1 MSMKLGN
8 ARYGAQYTK
17 KKYFKL
23 KDGESVFRILPP
35 MGDLADKGI
44 WSVYHSVHYGY
55 KNSEGKLRTF
65 LSPLVVNRTNKMI
78 EAPDAALE
86 LIEKIKAQV
95 EDAKKRGDKATADKL
110 MEYAGGAKSRFNL
123 DKNHY
128 VNAMDLQGNIGV
140 LKLRHKAKLALD
152 ATIKTL
158 RSKNV
163 DPLSPEDGRFFVFRR
178 TGNALDTTFQVE
190 VYGEK
195 INVPG
200 IGEVTKEVVHKLTP
214 DIIDRLEA
222 EAANLDKIFK
232 KLTSEEVARI
242 VAGVDMKTGISKAV
256 DEIFGS
262 TPDQGPEGED
272 EEDDNPYATPTASQA
287 APAAAAPQA
296 SAPAAVTSTPAP
308 QAAVSTPVQAAPAAA
323 PVQTQAPA
331 AAAAPVTTAQAV
343 ASTSDLAFLAEL
355 GVKL

>member
-1 MSMKLGN
+1 MSMKLGS

-65 LSPLVVNRTNKMI
+65 LSPLVINRTNKMI

-110 MEYAGGAKSRFNL
+110 MEFAGGAKSRFNL

-152 ATIKTL
+152 ATIKAL
-158 RSKNV
+158 RSQNI
-163 DPLSPEDGRFFVFRR
+163 DPLSPEDGRFFTFRR

-200 IGEVTKEVVHKLTP
+200 IGEVTKQVVHKLTP

-222 EAANLDKIFK
+222 EAVNLDKIFK
-232 KLTSEEVARI
+232 KLTSEEVQQI
-242 VAGVDMKTGISKAV
+242 VSSVDMKTGISKAV
-256 DEIFGS
+256 DTIFGS
-262 TPDQGPEGED
+262 APDQGPEGED
-272 EEDDNPYATPTASQA
+272 EEESNPYSAPTASQA

-296 SAPAAVTSTPAP
+296 SAPTAT
-308 QAAVSTPVQAAPAAA
+308 AA
-323 PVQTQAPA
+323 PVQAPVQQAATIQAPVQQA
-331 AAAAPVTTAQAV
+331 APAAAAPVTTAQAV

-355 GVKL
+355 GVKI